1 MKRITK
7 KNQIIVTALALMI
20 AVAGY
25 LNFTYGTKEK
35 DLAAMAE
42 QSNLT
47 AGKAKEAVSE
57 AAAKLTEEE
66 ILTDTEAKEELGD
79 ETAGET
85 VLTGSESVDVS
96 HAAAL
101 RMDREQTRAANKA
114 TLLEIVNN
122 TALSEDEKK
131 AAVDALAEMTSV
143 SEREAA
149 CELMLQSK
157 GFAEAIVSISGDGA
171 DVILNAGEL
180 TDAQRAQIEDVVN
193 RKGGV
198 EPDQIVISTMD
209 M

>member
-157 GFAEAIVSISGDGA
+157 GFSEAIVSISGDGA

>member
-25 LNFTYGTKEK
+25 LNFSYGTEEK

-42 QSNLT
+42 QSNQ
-47 AGKAKEAVSE
+47 KEDAV
-57 AAAKLTEEE
+57 ATLTEEE
-66 ILTDTEAKEELGD
+66 ILTDTEAKEKLGD

-85 VLTGSESVDVS
+85 VLTGSDSVAVS
-96 HAAAL
+96 KAASL
-101 RMDREQTRAANKA
+101 KMDREQTRAANKA
-114 TLLEIVNN
+114 TLLDIVNN
-122 TALSEDEKK
+122 AALSEEEKK
-131 AAVDALAEMTSV
+131 AAVDALAEMTSL

-157 GFAEAIVSISGDGA
+157 GFSEAIVSISSSGA
-171 DVILNAGEL
+171 DVIINSKEL
-180 TDAQRAQIEDVVN
+180 TDAQRAQIEDIVN

-209 M
+209 L

>member
-7 KNQIIVTALALMI
+7 K
-20 AVAGY
+20 
-25 LNFTYGTKEK
+25 K

-157 GFAEAIVSISGDGA
+157 GFSEAIVSISGDGA